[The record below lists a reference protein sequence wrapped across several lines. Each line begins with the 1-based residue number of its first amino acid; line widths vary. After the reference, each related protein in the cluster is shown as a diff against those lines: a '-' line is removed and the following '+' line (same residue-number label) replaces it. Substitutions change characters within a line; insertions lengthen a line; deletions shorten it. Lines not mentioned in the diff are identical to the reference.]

1 MKKQLLTLLALL
13 CGTFPAHAN
22 TLPTFTLPDVIIYA
36 SAENVDTIVNA
47 QQVNIGAA
55 KTVPE
60 LLRTTAGIQ
69 IQARPNS
76 SGNEDLS
83 VKLRGHDSRH
93 YTVLLDGVPQAMS
106 GVMGGGYVNWNALPL
121 GMIER
126 IEITKGA
133 KSAAYGQIEGGVI
146 NIITKKSANAGELQL
161 TAGNNDRRQYIFNYG
176 VQTEALGFRVY
187 ANKSEQDA
195 YLRNSDYDNEQAGIN
210 LNYKLSETDSLRFN
224 YDHQQLK
231 RGLVIA
237 NIPGSANYN
246 NKYPTTPIGDN
257 FSNSNAVPGDGSYTK
272 IYRNNFNMTWN
283 SDRDN
288 GSDTITYWK
297 NYEKQR
303 EHNVVANQVI
313 FDRYNVT
320 DKSSGLMYKG
330 NARVNEKHY
339 LGYGADYKR
348 LRYGY
353 GWYNSNATVTSNGE
367 TKPAGGALYPSQKLD
382 VWGAYIED
390 NWQINDRWLTNI
402 GLRYDKMKGDRDAA
416 QATNIGSMNE
426 SALSPKLNV
435 HFKNDER
442 TTTSLGINRIW
453 RAPSM
458 AEFYWHYSGFGF
470 AKSLLLAPEKG
481 WGYEASIAHQ
491 FNDKLHSKAT
501 AFYQDI
507 SDYINFTHQRPF
519 NAYNIYKAQLW
530 GCELENTWKLNDA
543 SSIFLNYTNMHTKK
557 EGVHANDN
565 VGLHGELDYRPRHTL
580 ALGYQYDEGKWHA
593 RYDMTYTSSQKA
605 TLGYPATDPATYKV
619 QEIGGYVVHNLSA
632 TYDFAKNSSVNFSLY
647 NIFDKEYCEIYG
659 YPMEGRVFTATFTYK
674 F

>member
-1 MKKQLLTLLALL
+1 MKKKLLPFLTLCLYA
-13 CGTFPAHAN
+13 
-22 TLPTFTLPDVIIYA
+22 LPTYAHNLPSFTLPDVVIYA
-36 SAENVDTIVNA
+36 SGENVDTVVNA

-55 KTVPE
+55 QTVPE
-60 LLRTTAGIQ
+60 LLRNTAGIQ
-69 IQARPNS
+69 IQARPNAG
-76 SGNEDLS
+76 GNEDLT

-93 YTVLLDGVPQAMS
+93 YTVLMDGIPQSMS
-106 GVMGGGYVNWNALPL
+106 GVMGGGYVNWNAIPL
-121 GMIER
+121 GMVER
-126 IEITKGA
+126 IEIIKGA
-133 KSAAYGQIEGGVI
+133 KSAAYGQSEGGVI
-146 NIITKKSANAGELQL
+146 NIITKKSADAGELQL
-161 TAGNNDRRQYIFNYG
+161 TTGNNDRRQYIFNYG
-176 VQTEALGFRVY
+176 VQTDKLGFRVY

-195 YLRNSDYDNEQAGIN
+195 YLRNSDYDNEQTGIN
-210 LNYKLSETDSLRFN
+210 LNYKLSQTDSLRFN

-237 NIPGSANYN
+237 NNTSNFDSR
-246 NKYPTTPIGDN
+246 YPISSGNT
-257 FSNSNAVPGDGSYTK
+257 FANSNAAPEDGSYTK
-272 IYRNNFNMTWN
+272 IYRNNFNVTWN

-288 GSDTITYWK
+288 GSDSLTYWK

-303 EHNVVANQVI
+303 EHNVNAGKVMFA
-313 FDRYNVT
+313 RYNVT
-320 DKSSGLMYKG
+320 DKSSGVMYKG
-330 NARVNEKHY
+330 NAKVNAKHH
-339 LGYGADYKR
+339 LGYGVDYKR

-353 GWYNSNATVTSNGE
+353 GWYNSNATVTSNGK

-458 AEFYWHYSGFGF
+458 AEFYWHFSADAF
-470 AKSLLLAPEKG
+470 ARSANLNPEKG
-481 WGYEASIAHQ
+481 WGYEASLARQ
-491 FNDKLHSKAT
+491 FNDKLYSKAT

-507 SDYINFTHQRPF
+507 KDYINFTHQYPF
-519 NAYNIYKAQLW
+519 RCYNIDKAQLW
-530 GCELENTWKLNDA
+530 GFELENTWKLDD
-543 SSIFLNYTNMHTKK
+543 SSNIFLNYTNMHTKK
-557 EGVHANDN
+557 EGVLAEDKI
-565 VGLHGELDYRPRHTL
+565 GLRGELDYRPRHTF
-580 ALGYQYDEGKWHA
+580 ALGYQYDEGQWHA

-605 TLGYPATDPATYKV
+605 TLGYPATKQGLPYEEK
-619 QEIGGYVVHNLSA
+619 EIGGYVVHNLSA
-632 TYDFAKNSSVNFSLY
+632 TYDLTKNSSVNFSLY
-647 NIFDKEYCEIYG
+647 NIFDKDYCEIYG
-659 YPMEGRVFTATFTYK
+659 YPMEGRVFTATFTQK

>member
-1 MKKQLLTLLALL
+1 MKKKFLLLLALCTATL
-13 CGTFPAHAN
+13 PAHAHN
-22 TLPTFTLPDVIIYA
+22 LPIFTLPDVVIYA
-36 SAENVDTIVNA
+36 SAENVDTVINV

-55 KTVPE
+55 QTVPE
-60 LLRTTAGIQ
+60 LLRNTAGIQ
-69 IQARPNS
+69 IQARPNAG
-76 SGNEDLS
+76 GNEDLT

-93 YTVLLDGVPQAMS
+93 YTVLMDGIPQSMS
-106 GVMGGGYVNWNALPL
+106 GVMGGGYVNWNAIPL
-121 GMIER
+121 GMVER
-126 IEITKGA
+126 IEIIKGA
-133 KSAAYGQIEGGVI
+133 KSAAYGQSEGGVI
-146 NIITKKSANAGELQL
+146 NIITKKSADAGELQL
-161 TAGNNDRRQYIFNYG
+161 TTGNNDRRQYIFNYG
-176 VQTEALGFRVY
+176 VQIEALGFRVY

-195 YLRNSDYDNEQAGIN
+195 YLRNSDYDNEQTGIN
-210 LNYKLSETDSLRFN
+210 LNYKLSQTDSLRFN

-237 NIPGSANYN
+237 NAPGNGNYDSRYPISSGDTFANS
-246 NKYPTTPIGDN
+246 
-257 FSNSNAVPGDGSYTK
+257 SNTPGDGSYTK
-272 IYRNNFNMTWN
+272 IYRNNFNVTWN

-288 GSDTITYWK
+288 GSDSLTYWK
-297 NYEKQR
+297 NHEKQR
-303 EHNVVANQVI
+303 EHNVENGNLI

-320 DKSSGLMYKG
+320 DKSIGLMYKG
-330 NARVNEKHY
+330 SAYLSSKHQ

-353 GWYNSNATVTSNGE
+353 GWYNSGNGNS
-367 TKPAGGALYPSQKLD
+367 LYPSQKLD
-382 VWGAYIED
+382 VWGIYIED
-390 NWQINDRWLTNI
+390 NWHMDERWLTNI
-402 GLRYDKMKGDRDAA
+402 GLRYDKMEGDRDAA
-416 QATNIGSMNE
+416 QATNIGSMSE

-442 TTTSLGINRIW
+442 TSTNFSVNRIW

-519 NAYNIYKAQLW
+519 NAYNIDKAQLW
-530 GCELENTWKLNDA
+530 GCELENTWKLDDA
-543 SSIFLNYTNMHTKK
+543 SIIFLNYTNMHTKK